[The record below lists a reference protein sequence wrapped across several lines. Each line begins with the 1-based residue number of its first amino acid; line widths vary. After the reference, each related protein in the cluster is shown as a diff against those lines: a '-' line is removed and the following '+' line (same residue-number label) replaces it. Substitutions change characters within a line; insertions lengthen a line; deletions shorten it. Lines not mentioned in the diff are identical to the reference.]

1 MAEETK
7 KEEAKKPA
15 EAAAGKGE
23 AAKEES
29 PEPRVFVVGL
39 GQTGRELIYRLMK
52 SVPIAGVDLEP
63 KKIEMAA
70 GRVNT
75 DEVKLYQKDAASRL
89 TWEELKLSERDTVVA
104 TTRRDDVNLEVGRI
118 ARENFGVKRLMALM
132 HSSRRQEDYE
142 AAGIETVSRANVLAS
157 FLEARVLRDRRTAM
171 NIGLGQGEIM
181 EVPILAGSPVI
192 GRPLS
197 TFHARPWLVGA
208 IYRKD
213 RLVVPHGH
221 TVIREG
227 DRVVLIGEPH
237 ILSGIADFFRMGD
250 PEFPLQYG
258 PRIGVLAGPVKGKAY
273 EALLSEA
280 NYLARTSKA
289 TSMAILSMPGKPEP
303 DVDAAEKICG
313 GTGLTCEPAFLPDE
327 ADKPWPRQLQKQDF
341 GCLALGLDKLGIIK
355 RLGLR
360 RSLLLRVL
368 AESEYPVL
376 VARGSHPYEKIL
388 VPVEVNSSPFLVAE
402 LAINIARLLHARL
415 DAITVTEPAF
425 AAGKE
430 AVEEQKKILDHVV
443 EHSALY
449 RHPVNIVHRE
459 GNPIQEIVAQAKGYN
474 LVVMGYRKKRRFRLQ
489 FDLALE
495 ILARLT
501 CSVMLL
507 PYGEDEK

>member
-1 MAEETK
+1 
-7 KEEAKKPA
+7 
-15 EAAAGKGE
+15 
-23 AAKEES
+23 
-29 PEPRVFVVGL
+29 
-39 GQTGRELIYRLMK
+39 
-52 SVPIAGVDLEP
+52 
-63 KKIEMAA
+63 
-70 GRVNT
+70 
-75 DEVKLYQKDAASRL
+75 
-89 TWEELKLSERDTVVA
+89 
-104 TTRRDDVNLEVGRI
+104 
-118 ARENFGVKRLMALM
+118 
-132 HSSRRQEDYE
+132 
-142 AAGIETVSRANVLAS
+142 VSRAHVLAS

-258 PRIGVLAGPVKGKAY
+258 PRIGVLPGSVKGKAY
-273 EALLSEA
+273 EALLAEA

-303 DVDAAEKICG
+303 DVDAAGKICG
-313 GTGLTCEPAFLPDE
+313 GTGLSCEPAFLPDE
-327 ADKPWPRQLQKQDF
+327 ADQPWPRHLQKQDF
-341 GCLALGLDKLGIIK
+341 GCLALGLDKLGLMK

-368 AESEYPVL
+368 AESEYPIL

-388 VPVEVNSSPFLVAE
+388 VPVEVKSSPFLVAE
-402 LAINIARLLHARL
+402 LAINLARLFHARL

-430 AVEEQKKILDHVV
+430 KVEEQKKILDHVA

-449 RHPVNIVHRE
+449 RHPVNVVHRE
-459 GNPIQEIVAQAKGYN
+459 GNPIHEIVDQAKDYN
-474 LVVMGYRKKRRFRLQ
+474 LVVMGYKKRRRFRLQ

-495 ILARLT
+495 ILARLA

-507 PYGEDEK
+507 PYGEDEQ